1 MKRFGALFDLDG
13 VLVDSENQYTIFW
26 DGIERRFPTGIPDYA
41 VAIKGRTLTTIL
53 DYYPTEEIKRQVVDE
68 LYKFEASM
76 PYPLMKGVTEL
87 LSSMRSQG
95 WATAIVTSSDS
106 EKMKRLFKATPE
118 LKPFFD
124 VIIDGSMVA
133 RSKPDPQGYLM
144 AAEAIG
150 YDPTDCFVFEDS
162 LQGVAAGRA
171 SGATV
176 VGLATTFPRQR
187 IEQTGCT
194 DIIVSSLD
202 QLNTDVLR
210 KLKTI

>member
-13 VLVDSENQYTIFW
+13 VLVDSESQYTIFW
-26 DGIERRFPTGIPDYA
+26 DDIERRFPTGIPNYA
-41 VAIKGRTLTTIL
+41 VAIKGRTLTSIL
-53 DYYPTEEIKRQVVDE
+53 GYYPTEDVRKQVVDE
-68 LYKFEASM
+68 LYKFESTM
-76 PYPLMKGVTEL
+76 PYPLMKGVREL
-87 LSSMRSQG
+87 LDSMRSEG

-106 EKMKRLFKATPE
+106 VKMQRLFQATPE
-118 LKPFFD
+118 LKGYFD
-124 VIIDGSMVA
+124 VIVDGSMVT

-150 YDPTDCFVFEDS
+150 IDPADCFVFEDS

-171 SGATV
+171 SGSTV
-176 VGLATTFPRQR
+176 VGLATTFPRER

-202 QLNTDVLR
+202 QLNTASLV
-210 KLKTI
+210 KLKTA